1 MRCSNNKQGV
11 KLRGMGQASKK
22 QSRGIETRERVLQTT
37 QKLIADHDFHSV
49 TLDQISKHAEISKS
63 SLLWHF
69 KSKEELLS
77 EAACLLFQDLEK
89 ALALEKDDK
98 LTLQEKLDFIIANIG
113 QYFEM
118 KPEPKG
124 VLISLIFNSQIP
136 QDIKKSID
144 AYWENHVDSLAEFL
158 SYPKVIFPKDG
169 ARAILDVV
177 HGCYMHWYLH
187 KDEKFS
193 ERLKNSFKFMKFS

>member
-1 MRCSNNKQGV
+1 
-11 KLRGMGQASKK
+11 MGQASKK

-49 TLDQISKHAEISKS
+49 TLDQISKHAKVSKS

-77 EAACLLFQDLEK
+77 EAACELFQELER
-89 ALALEKDDK
+89 ALALEKDDN
-98 LTLQEKLDFIIANIG
+98 LSLQEKLDFIITNIG
-113 QYFEM
+113 QYFEA

-136 QDIKKSID
+136 KEIKESID
-144 AYWENHVDSLAEFL
+144 TYWENHVDTLVAFL
-158 SYPKVIFPKDG
+158 SYPKDVFPRDA
-169 ARAILDVV
+169 ARAILDVI
-177 HGCYMHWYLH
+177 HGSYVHWYLH

-193 ERLKNSFKFMKFS
+193 QRLKNSFKYMQFC

>member
-1 MRCSNNKQGV
+1 MS
-11 KLRGMGQASKK
+11 LESKK
-22 QSRGIETRERVLQTT
+22 QTRGIETRERVLNVT
-37 QKLIADHDFHSV
+37 QQLIADHDFHSV
-49 TLDQISKHAEISKS
+49 TLDQISKHAEVSKS

-98 LTLQEKLDFIIANIG
+98 LSLPQKLNFIITNIG
-113 QYFEM
+113 QYFEA

-136 QDIKKSID
+136 KEIKESID
-144 AYWENHVDSLAEFL
+144 AYWENHVDTLVDFL
-158 SYPKVIFPKDG
+158 SYPKEVFPKDA
-169 ARAILDVV
+169 ARAMLDVI
-177 HGCYMHWYLH
+177 HGAYVHWYLH
-187 KDEKFS
+187 KNEKFS
-193 ERLKNSFKFMKFS
+193 QRLQNSFKYMQFS